1 MSSKINI
8 RALNHE
14 QMIANFANLGE
25 PKFRANQVYEWLW
38 YKSASNFE
46 EMTNLPKAFRDFLD
60 ENFFI
65 DFLEII
71 FKQQSKDKTVKFLF
85 QTADSHNFEGVLIP
99 NKDRVTAC
107 ISTQVGCS
115 LNCSFCAT
123 GKLGFK
129 RNLSAGEIFEQIFQ
143 LNKMSEQIF
152 NRKLSNIVVM
162 GMGEPLLNYENTIKA
177 LTHISHEN
185 SLHFSPQRITLSTAG
200 EAQGI
205 KKLADDNLKIN
216 LSISLHSAD
225 NEKRNLIMPINKK
238 YDLDTLKNAIS
249 YYYQK
254 TKKRITYEYLLLG
267 GLNDSLEDAKKLT
280 DFTKISPCKINL
292 IEYNPSSE
300 SKFTASNKKNTEDFI
315 NFIENKNLIVTL
327 RKSKGKD
334 ISAACGQLANK
345 NKNFNN

>member
-14 QMIANFANLGE
+14 QLIVNFAKLGE

-60 ENFFI
+60 KNFFI

-85 QTADSHNFEGVLIP
+85 QTTDNHNFEGVLIP

-107 ISTQVGCS
+107 ISTQVGCP

-129 RNLSAGEIFEQIFQ
+129 RNLSVSEIFEQIFQ

-162 GMGEPLLNYENTIKA
+162 GMGEPLLNYENTTKA
-177 LTHISHEN
+177 LSYISHDN

-249 YYYQK
+249 YYHQK

-300 SKFTASNKKNTEDFI
+300 SKFTASSKKNTEDFI

-345 NKNFNN
+345 NKNFRN